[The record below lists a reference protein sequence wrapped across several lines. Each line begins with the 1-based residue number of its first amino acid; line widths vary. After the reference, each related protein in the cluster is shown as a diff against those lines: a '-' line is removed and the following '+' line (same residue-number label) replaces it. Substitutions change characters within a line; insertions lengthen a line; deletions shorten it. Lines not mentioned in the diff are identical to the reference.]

1 MHQLAHQSPRPSRG
15 SVRAASLL
23 APRHASR
30 HASSFVPLVPLV
42 ALLALAAAPA
52 TVVRAQGDSS
62 SASSA
67 AASAAATPA
76 PPLSAATRPKPSP
89 ALAPERVVAIQ
100 LDALQHNDT
109 PSPDFGIETTF
120 AFASPANRVATGPFD
135 RFASLVKA
143 PAYRPMLNF
152 VRAELGP
159 MRVDGDQARQRV
171 TVVTASGR
179 RVSYIFVLSRQQG
192 GAYAGCWM
200 TDGVTRVN
208 DAAPLPHGM
217 RAA

>member
-23 APRHASR
+23 APRHAS
-30 HASSFVPLVPLV
+30 SLVPLV

-52 TVVRAQGDSS
+52 TAVRAQGDSS
-62 SASSA
+62 ASSA
-67 AASAAATPA
+67 VASATAT

-159 MRVDGDQARQRV
+159 MRVEGDQARQRV
-171 TVVTASGR
+171 TVVTAGGR
-179 RVSYIFVLSRQQG
+179 RVSYIFLLSRQQG

>member
-23 APRHASR
+23 APRHAS
-30 HASSFVPLVPLV
+30 SLVPLV

-52 TVVRAQGDSS
+52 TAVRAQGDSS
-62 SASSA
+62 ASSA
-67 AASAAATPA
+67 VASATAT

-135 RFASLVKA
+135 RFARLVKA

-159 MRVDGDQARQRV
+159 MRVEGDQARQRV
-171 TVVTASGR
+171 TVVTAGGR
-179 RVSYIFVLSRQQG
+179 RVSYIFLLSRQQG
-192 GAYAGCWM
+192 GTYAGCWM